1 MLKYLKTL
9 FNICL
14 LREGPEKL
22 PHSYVLLGLVAA
34 ISFSVSVYIG
44 SIDCNVNFAG
54 LSSIA
59 VLFFSFL
66 FTKILLLKKPE
77 RFLQTFSAM
86 LGVDAIISTM
96 SIPSVYSLIYLKL
109 GKIAQI
115 FFSLTILCYLVWA
128 VIVYGY
134 IFSKALSS
142 QMGFGLAL
150 SIGYT
155 LLGTFIFS
163 LFLAGNTPT

>member
-1 MLKYLKTL
+1 MHKYLKTL

-44 SIDCNVNFAG
+44 SIDYSVSFAG
-54 LSSIA
+54 LTSIA
-59 VLFFSFL
+59 ILFFSFL
-66 FTKILLLKKPE
+66 FTKLLLLKKPE

-86 LGVDAIISTM
+86 LGADAIITTM
-96 SIPSVYSLIYLKL
+96 SIPSFYSLTYLKL
-109 GKIAQI
+109 GEIAQI
-115 FFSLTILCYLVWA
+115 FFSLTIFALFIWA

-150 SIGYT
+150 SVSYA
-155 LLGTFIFS
+155 LLGNFIFS
-163 LFLAGNTPT
+163 LFLAGNTST